1 MARARSSVDGATHYS
16 FTLANTGKGLVID
29 PVQLM
34 LARLPDLP
42 AKIDVECSM
51 DWPLQPPTAREFF
64 DRRRTPK
71 EIAMELAAAAVIALL
86 LYLGIQHSGYLLRH
100 GQFAVLAFCWG
111 SVAVIIACLPQTFR
125 GWVER
130 YRGRPVLR
138 LDQRGLW
145 LRDRESWGWIAWA
158 DVAEIFVDTSAISR
172 RLSLRLRD
180 WSKYF
185 ERMSWI
191 DRLAAMASWSFEE
204 IIDTLSTRSATAKG
218 RTIAVT
224 DFDSI
229 GTQWDLLVAALDP
242 FLAEHR
248 IPKRERSEP
257 GPASAEP
264 TTPSALV
271 AQFPDGGPQLRALI
285 AKLVE
290 VEPTI
295 AEDVVRVARAAS
307 PAQQDSIGAG
317 LADASRSFVKLGG
330 LDWARDSDAHIRQA
344 MSTADDRTRA
354 AWSGAEPPTP
364 IPSPVT

>member
-1 MARARSSVDGATHYS
+1 
-16 FTLANTGKGLVID
+16 LVID
-29 PVQLM
+29 PVQMM

-71 EIAMELAAAAVIALL
+71 EIATELAVWAVLTVL
-86 LYLGIQHSGYLLRH
+86 VYFGVRHSGYLLRH
-100 GQFAVLAFCWG
+100 GQFLVLAFCWG
-111 SVAVIIACLPQTFR
+111 IVAASVASLPKWLR
-125 GWVER
+125 GWIER
-130 YRGRPVLR
+130 CRGRPVLQ

-158 DVAEIFVDTSAISR
+158 DVAEIFVDRNGDPR

-180 WSKYF
+180 WGKYF
-185 ERMSWI
+185 ERMNWI
-191 DRLAAMASWSFEE
+191 DWLALMASWSFEKIME
-204 IIDTLSTRSATAKG
+204 ALSSKSATAED

-224 DFDSI
+224 DSDSI
-229 GTQWDLLVAALDP
+229 DAQWDQLVAALDP

-248 IPKRERSEP
+248 IPRRVRNEASTT
-257 GPASAEP
+257 SAEP
-264 TTPSALV
+264 TTPSDLV
-271 AQFPDGGPQLRALI
+271 AEFPGGGPQLRALI

-295 AEDVVRVARAAS
+295 AADVVRLARAAS

-317 LADASRSFVKLGG
+317 LADASRNFARLGG
-330 LDWARDSDAHIRQA
+330 LDWARDSDAQIRRA
-344 MSTADDRTRA
+344 MGAADDRTWA
-354 AWSGAEPPTP
+354 AWAGAEPPTP